1 MEEKIPLVSVIIPMF
16 NSAKLIPQ
24 TLESLCY
31 QTMQDFEVIVI
42 DDCSTDNSVEV
53 VESFAEKFCGRL
65 HVIKLPENT
74 GTPGLPR
81 NKGIKAARGKYIA
94 FLDSDDLYT
103 KTALEELSNLG
114 EKYQTDVIMLH
125 KYFKS
130 WGGVAKSADDPQM
143 TDFEQLTDLENSKV
157 KSYRHGKIKKPTFES
172 LEVGERIKKWLSFP
186 TNGFWRTWLF
196 FYRRDFLVTNQITF
210 SAMYACEDLL
220 FAFEVLCLAEKF
232 LNAPN
237 IVNIQ
242 RIRIDSAS
250 RNDYKKRQGEV
261 FFIRRLRV
269 IREGFKKFEQIA
281 KKIPFLQNNPDCY
294 YDVLNWFAG
303 HRIWLMRFF
312 YEQNPAYVWC
322 DSIKK
327 EVQPDDI
334 ALFAYL
340 FNTVNIYQREII
352 QLRQEN
358 AELKEVLQKTKEF
371 SDDNP

>member
-1 MEEKIPLVSVIIPMF
+1 MSEENPLVSVIIPMF

-24 TLESLCY
+24 TLESLLY

-53 VESFAEKFCGRL
+53 VESFAEKFGGRL
-65 HVIKLPENT
+65 HVIKLPKNT

-81 NKGIKAARGKYIA
+81 NEGIKAARGKYIA

-103 KTALEELSNLG
+103 KTALAELSALG
-114 EKYQTDVIMLH
+114 EKYQADVVKLH
-125 KYFKS
+125 RYFRS
-130 WGGVAKSADDPQM
+130 WGGVAKSADDPEM
-143 TDFEQLTDLENSKV
+143 TDFEQLINLENSKV
-157 KSYRHGKIKKPTFES
+157 KSYRHEKIKKPAFES
-172 LEVGERIKKWLSFP
+172 PEVGERIKKWLSFP
-186 TNGFWRTWLF
+186 TNGFWKTWLF
-196 FYRRDFLVTNQITF
+196 FYRRDFLIANQITF
-210 SAMYACEDLL
+210 SPMYACEDLL

-237 IVNIQ
+237 SVNIQ

-250 RNDYKKRQGEV
+250 QNDYKKRKGEV
-261 FFIRRLRV
+261 FFRRRLRV
-269 IREGFKKFEQIA
+269 IKEGFKKFEQIA
-281 KKIPFLQNNPDCY
+281 AKIPFLQNNPDCY

-322 DSIKK
+322 DSIK
-327 EVQPDDI
+327 EELQPDDDT
-334 ALFAYL
+334 LFAYL

-358 AELKEVLQKTKEF
+358 AELKETLQTKGLA
-371 SDDNP
+371 DDNP